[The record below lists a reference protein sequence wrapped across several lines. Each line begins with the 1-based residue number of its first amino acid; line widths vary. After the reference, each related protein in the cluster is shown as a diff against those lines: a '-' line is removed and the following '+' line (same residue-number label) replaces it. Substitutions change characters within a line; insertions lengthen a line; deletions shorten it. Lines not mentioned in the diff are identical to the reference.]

1 MKKDKEELLKLIIT
15 DVDEELNDEEFIH
28 LLLDNKVSVTAKSQ
42 DKDTFGQKLADKIAT
57 FAGSWTFIIIF
68 FGTLVLWMMVNG
80 IALKNKGFDP
90 YPFILLN
97 LALSCL
103 AAFQAP
109 LIMMSQNRQE
119 AKDRV
124 RSENDYKVNLKNEV
138 IMSDIHEKLDKL
150 LENQEAIFDKLEKLG
165 IDENTKNNE

>member
-150 LENQEAIFDKLEKLG
+150 LENQEAIFDKLEKLS

>member
-1 MKKDKEELLKLIIT
+1 
-15 DVDEELNDEEFIH
+15 
-28 LLLDNKVSVTAKSQ
+28 
-42 DKDTFGQKLADKIAT
+42 
-57 FAGSWTFIIIF
+57 
-68 FGTLVLWMMVNG
+68 MVNG

>member
-1 MKKDKEELLKLIIT
+1 
-15 DVDEELNDEEFIH
+15 
-28 LLLDNKVSVTAKSQ
+28 
-42 DKDTFGQKLADKIAT
+42 
-57 FAGSWTFIIIF
+57 
-68 FGTLVLWMMVNG
+68 MMVNG